1 MALAPLPEFSNLK
14 WVNSSAFS
22 NPVQF
27 SFNFNSIEWNFNG
40 NWMKMER
47 KLSRNRTKIEQNWN
61 GIWTEIEW
69 KLRTDNERSIKRAPG
84 LYIIACTG
92 QVPWTEYALSVLNFC
107 SIYIQFP
114 FNFCSIF
121 VQFLFK
127 LHSIELKLKLNRTE
141 KSRWVDPMY
150 KWLVIMS
157 VFCRLLEGSW
167 LSLDIKAQW
176 PIRRLPVWLFR
187 GSYFICLRFHEV

>member
-1 MALAPLPEFSNLK
+1 
-14 WVNSSAFS
+14 
-22 NPVQF
+22 
-27 SFNFNSIEWNFNG
+27 
-40 NWMKMER
+40 ME
-47 KLSRNRTKIEQNWN
+47 IEQKLNEN
-61 GIWTEIEW
+61 RTEIELDLNRNW
-69 KLRTDNERSIKRAPG
+69 GQTMKDRLRAPG

-92 QVPWTEYALSVLNFC
+92 QVPWTEHSLSVLNFC

-127 LHSIELKLKLNRTE
+127 LHSIELKLKLNRIE